1 MKTSKP
7 STTGDGNLR
16 DQLTRSAF
24 VQVPLDLLTAA
35 RDRKG
40 LVFVYGWLW
49 HHAGTADAAFP
60 TIARLEQ
67 ECGMKG
73 DDIRRSLRVLVDQGW
88 IEKHERPGFA
98 TVYHVRSER
107 IRPRS
112 HPSPKRGTP
121 PPNGGSPKQGGG
133 PLPQMGGDTNKKPLT
148 RTKLKNQDP
157 PFAPPHG
164 SEQPRRPSVSDTP
177 PDHVE
182 KAPSPQPV
190 ENPVENPIMPTFLIS
205 DPSFL
210 EPRAPQT
217 PPESPLSVQKQP
229 QQPIPPWGQP
239 RPLEGPSEAP
249 VKKQASKAKSAV
261 FCPNND
267 DVPAALLPVS
277 EKIIAF
283 WQHKA
288 GKKTPQAW
296 SLLIQELTKIND
308 FVNGGLDAVSEQC
321 DLGIKARINGK
332 GWMSITLNNFI
343 KMGGGSSKPRQ
354 RYGRQDVLEKA
365 HEASQI
371 VKKLKERQAREEA
384 EFFAMMDCTSLSQ
397 GAV

>member
-1 MKTSKP
+1 MCRRSVV
-7 STTGDGNLR
+7 NVLR
-16 DQLTRSAF
+16 TME
-24 VQVPLDLLTAA
+24 A
-35 RDRKG
+35 R
-40 LVFVYGWLW
+40 GWLVRERVIGETGGLAANRYALTIW
-49 HHAGTADAAFP
+49 DAHWAVEADSAGNA
-60 TIARLEQ
+60 LVQ
-67 ECGMKG
+67 EM
-73 DDIRRSLRVLVDQGW
+73 
-88 IEKHERPGFA
+88 H
-98 TVYHVRSER
+98 
-107 IRPRS
+107 
-112 HPSPKRGTP
+112 HPSA
-121 PPNGGSPKQGGG
+121 
-133 PLPQMGGDTNKKPLT
+133 GD
-148 RTKLKNQDP
+148 
-157 PFAPPHG
+157 APPLVHHVPYP
-164 SEQPRRPSVSDTP
+164 SAPRAHKEEQLKKNKIRNLDKTPFCSPVEPKSRRPSVSDTP

-210 EPRAPQT
+210 EPQVPQT

-229 QQPIPPWGQP
+229 QQPISPWGQP

-249 VKKQASKAKSAV
+249 VKKQAPKAKSAV